1 MSERSTAPVAQMV
14 ERARDRA
21 GPLDERHA
29 AFTRLVQQSQHI
41 VFGLAL
47 ASLRDLEEA
56 RDASQAA
63 FASAW
68 HRLNQLRDPSA
79 FEPWLKSIVAREC
92 ARRRRKPPL
101 EPEDIAPPRATDSE
115 TDHLNYQSVV
125 ASAIEGLPQGERR
138 VTLLYYFLGYRLPEI
153 ARVLGLKSGTVG
165 KRLHSARL
173 RIRRQ
178 LPRSVRGEFVRLSPS
193 QAFVERVRR
202 GLLDEYVG
210 EYRFERRPDHVVTI
224 TRKGDSL
231 ISESGGQ
238 QQMLV
243 SAGELSLRVSQFDGE
258 GRFRRNRRGEVTQFV
273 YYEFGKRLGVAK
285 KVTSGRA
292 TRGAAV
298 ADAQSSGIPARSA
311 SRSVNE

>member
-1 MSERSTAPVAQMV
+1 MSERSTATVAQTV
-14 ERARDRA
+14 EMARDRT
-21 GPLDERHA
+21 GSLDERHA

-47 ASLRDLEEA
+47 ASLRDLEDA

-68 HRLNQLRDPSA
+68 RRLHQLRDPSA

-101 EPEDIAPPRATDSE
+101 EPEDIAPPATTGSE
-115 TDHLNYQSVV
+115 TDHLDYQSVV
-125 ASAIEGLPQGERR
+125 ASAIEELPEGERR

-153 ARVLGLKSGTVG
+153 ARVLGMKSGTVG

-210 EYRFERRPDHVVTI
+210 EYRFERRPDHVVRI
-224 TRKGDSL
+224 TRKGGSL

-238 QQMLV
+238 QQILV

-285 KVTSGRA
+285 KVTSGGA
-292 TRGAAV
+292 TR
-298 ADAQSSGIPARSA
+298 DAGSQTLSRQA
-311 SRSVNE
+311 SLPGRRPQA